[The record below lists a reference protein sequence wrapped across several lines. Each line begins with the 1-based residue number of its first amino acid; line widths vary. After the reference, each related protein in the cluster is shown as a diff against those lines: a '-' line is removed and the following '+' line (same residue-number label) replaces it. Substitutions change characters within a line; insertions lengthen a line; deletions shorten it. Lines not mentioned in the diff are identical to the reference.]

1 MGSRGARS
9 GISDVGKEY
18 GTEYDTILKYQNI
31 KFVKYK
37 DSKSAK
43 SPMETMSKGRI
54 YVTVN
59 GQNELVYITY
69 YDSDGKRKRQ
79 IDLNHYHEIDGKK
92 EKPHIHNGYEHD
104 ENGSERLGDKEKKI
118 VDKINYIWEY
128 YK

>member
-92 EKPHIHNGYEHD
+92 EKPQ
-104 ENGSERLGDKEKKI
+104 
-118 VDKINYIWEY
+118 
-128 YK
+128 